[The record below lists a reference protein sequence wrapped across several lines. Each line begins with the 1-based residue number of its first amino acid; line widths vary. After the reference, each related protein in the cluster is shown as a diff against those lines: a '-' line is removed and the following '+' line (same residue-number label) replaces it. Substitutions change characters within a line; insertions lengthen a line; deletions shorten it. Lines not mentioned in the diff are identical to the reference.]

1 MALIL
6 RITKRSSAAVS
17 ALSKHTYRVCP
28 RTEIGESNMTI
39 PTISSVIEHLWTT
52 EAGPRACI
60 KLTYIGDN
68 QIGWRCGYVE
78 TRLSLD
84 AEPILADVSC
94 HGGIT
99 WFNKVDEFAELAVGF
114 DCAHAWGNSI
124 ESDTLKVFNGEVR
137 GFNYCFEQC
146 EKLAK
151 QIVAIETD
159 YNL

>member
-1 MALIL
+1 M
-6 RITKRSSAAVS
+6 
-17 ALSKHTYRVCP
+17 
-28 RTEIGESNMTI
+28 NI

-60 KLTYIGDN
+60 KLIYIGDN

-78 TRLSLD
+78 TRLKLD
-84 AEPILADVSC
+84 DEPILDNVSC

-99 WFNKVDEFAELAVGF
+99 WFNKVSGFAELAVGF
-114 DCAHAWGNSI
+114 DCAHAWDNSI
-124 ESDTLKVFNGEVR
+124 ESDTRKVSDGRVR
-137 GFNYCFEQC
+137 SFNYCFEQC
-146 EKLAK
+146 EELAK

>member
-1 MALIL
+1 M
-6 RITKRSSAAVS
+6 
-17 ALSKHTYRVCP
+17 
-28 RTEIGESNMTI
+28 NI

-60 KLTYIGDN
+60 KLTYADN
-68 QIGWRCGYVE
+68 NHIGWRCGYVE
-78 TRLSLD
+78 TRLTLD
-84 AEPILADVSC
+84 DEPRLAAVSC

-99 WFNKVDEFAELAVGF
+99 WFNKVDEFAELAIGF
-114 DCAHAWGNSI
+114 DCAHAWDNSI

-137 GFNYCFEQC
+137 SFNYCFEQC